1 MCGIQQPSMFTVR
14 ALLNWLLKK
23 KKNLTFT
30 AFSVVQ
36 WSCLVALLVFCDI
49 LLAKIWMNRNM
60 ERVFYSTKAME
71 THLGSAD

>member
-1 MCGIQQPSMFTVR
+1 MWDSTTQYVHCKGSAKLAFE
-14 ALLNWLLKK
+14 KK
-23 KKNLTFT
+23 KHLTFT